1 MAVKKER
8 DINKRALQVGTILDG
23 KYQIKGILGEGGFGI
38 TYEGR
43 ELERNKKVAIKEY
56 FPAELAVRENADSE
70 QNLHIFRGKNEE
82 FEKGKQRFLKE
93 AETLRKFHYLEGIVS
108 VLDCFEENQ
117 VAYIVMEYIDGI
129 TLKQYVKENG
139 CLSYKELIPLL
150 EPVMKALIKIHRQ
163 GLIHRDISSDNL
175 MIGMDNKMRLID
187 FGAAKVANEKYKKS
201 ATVILKSGYAPPE
214 QYLSEGKQGP
224 WTDVYAL
231 SATMYMAL
239 TGHIPVDSV
248 ARLQGKELS
257 PSICEIE
264 NITDWQSRAIEQGM
278 EIKVSKRF
286 KNVEELLDSI
296 TVAPQKEDE
305 VTVQRPVV
313 SKRMGS
319 GIKGNSRSF
328 KAIIYILILCFV
340 LALVGLIAT
349 RDDAAMIAKI
359 FHGNTTEANTVEV
372 NSGKDTEEK
381 QQAETE
387 TLDEHILCK
396 MPDVIGLE
404 EQKAIEKIAGSDSQ
418 IKIIVEREYDAETK
432 EGSVIR
438 QSVEPDTQYN
448 IGAIKEIILTVSKGA
463 EDTTTQQ
470 EKSNAVKKAEGTT
483 EAKKDALH
491 IYEEDGD
498 YEEFQIKD

>member
-1 MAVKKER
+1 MEVKKEL
-8 DINKRALQVGTILDG
+8 DINKCALHVGTILDG
-23 KYQIKGILGEGGFGI
+23 RYQIDGILGEGGFGI

-56 FPAELAVRENADSE
+56 FPAELATRENADSE

-82 FEKGKQRFLKE
+82 FEKGKQRFLEE

-108 VLDCFEENQ
+108 VLDCFEENRI
-117 VAYIVMEYIDGI
+117 AYIVMEYIDGI

-139 CLSYKELIPLL
+139 CLSFTELIPLF

-163 GLIHRDISSDNL
+163 GLIHRDISPDNL

-187 FGAAKVANEKYKKS
+187 FGAAKVANEKYKKA

-214 QYLSEGKQGP
+214 QYLSEGKQGS

-257 PSICEIE
+257 PSIDEID
-264 NITDWQSRAIEQGM
+264 NIADWQIRVIEQGM

-286 KNVEELLDSI
+286 KNVEELWDAI
-296 TVAPQKEDE
+296 TVAPRKEDE
-305 VTVQRPVV
+305 VTVQRPVA
-313 SKRMGS
+313 SRRISSM
-319 GIKGNSRSF
+319 IKGNGRLWRIASS
-328 KAIIYILILCFV
+328 ILILCVVLV
-340 LALVGLIAT
+340 LAGLIA
-349 RDDAAMIAKI
+349 AK
-359 FHGNTTEANTVEV
+359 GNTDRISGVLRGNITQEKTAEV
-372 NSGKDTEEK
+372 DSRKDTEEK
-381 QQAETE
+381 REEAFNEY
-387 TLDEHILCK
+387 ILCK
-396 MPDVIGLE
+396 MPDVTGLE
-404 EQKAIEKIAGSDSQ
+404 EQKAMERIAGRDSQ
-418 IKIIVEREYDAETK
+418 IKIIVEREYDAEAK
-432 EGSVIR
+432 KGIVIR

-463 EDTTTQQ
+463 EDTATQQ
-470 EKSNAVKKAEGTT
+470 EKSNAVKKAESTT
-483 EAKKDALH
+483 AVKKDDIH

-498 YEEFQIKD
+498 YEEFRIED

>member
-1 MAVKKER
+1 MAVKKEG

-38 TYEGR
+38 TYEGWD
-43 ELERNKKVAIKEY
+43 LERNNKVAIKEY
-56 FPAELAVRENADSE
+56 FPTELAVRENADSE

-82 FEKGKQRFLKE
+82 FDKGKQRFLKE

-117 VAYIVMEYIDGI
+117 IAYIVMEYIDGI

-139 CLSYKELIPLL
+139 CLSFTELIPLL

-163 GLIHRDISSDNL
+163 GLIHRDISPDNL

-187 FGAAKVANEKYKKS
+187 FGAAKAANEKYKKA

-214 QYLSEGKQGP
+214 QYLSEGRQGA

-257 PSICEIE
+257 PAFDELG

-286 KNVEELLDSI
+286 KNVEELWDAL

-313 SKRMGS
+313 SKRIS
-319 GIKGNSRSF
+319 SKIKGNSRPQRVGS
-328 KAIIYILILCFV
+328 YILILCAILL
-340 LALVGLIAT
+340 LAGLM
-349 RDDAAMIAKI
+349 AAKGDRMAKLLR
-359 FHGNTTEANTVEV
+359 GNSSQKETVEADSSKDTGEKQEEETEAT
-372 NSGKDTEEK
+372 
-381 QQAETE
+381 
-387 TLDEHILCK
+387 DEHIVCK
-396 MPDVIGLE
+396 MPGVIGLE
-404 EQKAIEKIAGSDSQ
+404 EQRAMEKIAGSDSR
-418 IKIIVEREYDAETK
+418 IKIVVEREYDTETK
-432 EGSVIR
+432 KGIVIR

-448 IGAIKEIILTVSKGA
+448 IGAIKEIILTVSKG
-463 EDTTTQQ
+463 EEGTTAQQ
-470 EKSNAVKKAEGTT
+470 KKDNAVKKAESTT
-483 EAKKDALH
+483 KTKKDDIH

-498 YEEFQIKD
+498 YEDFQIED